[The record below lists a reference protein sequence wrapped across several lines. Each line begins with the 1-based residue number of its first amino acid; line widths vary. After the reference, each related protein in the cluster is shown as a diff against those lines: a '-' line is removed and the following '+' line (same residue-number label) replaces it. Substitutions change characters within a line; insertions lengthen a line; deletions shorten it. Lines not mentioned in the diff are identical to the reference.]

1 LIWRLHVLFKHGLQ
15 FASIIPPL
23 YMFNFIKHD
32 ETLYTINIELN
43 QALNLGFAKVKL
55 FIFLN
60 VYSLLSTN
68 NV

>member
-1 LIWRLHVLFKHGLQ
+1 
-15 FASIIPPL
+15 
-23 YMFNFIKHD
+23 MFNFIKHD
-32 ETLYTINIELN
+32 ETLYTIIIELN